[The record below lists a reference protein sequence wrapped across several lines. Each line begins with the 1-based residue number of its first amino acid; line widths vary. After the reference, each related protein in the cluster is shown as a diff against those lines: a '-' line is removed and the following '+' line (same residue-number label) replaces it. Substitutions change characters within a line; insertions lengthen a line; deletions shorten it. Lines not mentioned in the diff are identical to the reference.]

1 MFPLKQFLDSPMHIF
16 LPDWFIYFYI
26 YLGKITP
33 PVEGVK
39 IKITN
44 AVPNQ
49 KIVGTLTDESGKYS
63 LGPLPQFDYK
73 VEASKQ
79 GYVFEETSD
88 GFKSN
93 KLASILVEVEDVDGS
108 KLDGVVI
115 SVSGGRFR

>member
-1 MFPLKQFLDSPMHIF
+1 MHIF
-16 LPDWFIYFYI
+16 LPGWFIYFYI